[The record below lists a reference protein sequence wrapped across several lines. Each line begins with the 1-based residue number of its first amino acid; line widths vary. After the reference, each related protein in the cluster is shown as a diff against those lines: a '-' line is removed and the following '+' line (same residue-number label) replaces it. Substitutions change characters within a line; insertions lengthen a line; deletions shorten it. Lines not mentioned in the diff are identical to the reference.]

1 MDERVVVPSLRAIV
15 AQVPDPRAR
24 RGRRH
29 PWTALLLLVIVGLLC
44 GANTQQALARWGQM
58 IGWPRLR
65 RLGFV
70 RRSGPSQPTLHR
82 LLRSVEV
89 DQLELVLGPWLQQVR
104 AVWHHQAT
112 HWLDGIAI
120 EGKTLRGAR
129 RLGAVDAHLVSAFC
143 QRQGLTL
150 GQVAVPDPT
159 NELGAISPLLAQLA
173 LGGETVTFDAL
184 FTQTTVAQQVIQ
196 QGGAYLMMV
205 KGNQRGLLAGII
217 AATAP
222 HPQRPVRRLG
232 QASSVQLAHGRF
244 EERSLEAT
252 AAPPDLGWPFARQVL
267 RLHRRFVSKRTGEV
281 LIDETAYAV
290 TSLEPAQASPRQLL
304 QLWQAHWR
312 IENQLHWVRD
322 VVFAEDRAT
331 TRTHHAHQAFAAFRN
346 LVIAL
351 IHLWRGSHM
360 TAAREFYA
368 SHPSTLLRLLGL

>member
-1 MDERVVVPSLRAIV
+1 MDEREVVPSLRAIV
-15 AQVPDPRAR
+15 AQIPDPRAR
-24 RGRRH
+24 RGCRH

-44 GANTQQALARWGQM
+44 GANTQHALARFGQM
-58 IGWPRLR
+58 TGWARLQ

-70 RRSGPSQPTLHR
+70 RRRGPSQPTLHR
-82 LLRSVEV
+82 VLRNLDV
-89 DQLELVLGPWLQQVR
+89 DQLEAVLGPWLQQVR
-104 AVWHHQAT
+104 TLWNQHAT
-112 HWLDGIAI
+112 RWLDGIAVD
-120 EGKTLRGAR
+120 GKTLRGAR
-129 RLGAVDAHLVSAFC
+129 RLGAADAHLVSAFC
-143 QRQGLTL
+143 QRRGLTL
-150 GQVAVPDPT
+150 GEVAVPDPT
-159 NELGAISPLLAQLA
+159 NELGAISPLLAQLTLA
-173 LGGETVTFDAL
+173 GETVTFDAL
-184 FTQTTVAQQVIQ
+184 FTQTTVARQVVQ

-222 HPQRPVRRLG
+222 RPARPVRRLG
-232 QASSVQLAHGRF
+232 QASSVRLAHGRF

-281 LIDETAYAV
+281 LIDEIAYAV
-290 TSLEPAQASPRQLL
+290 TSLEPSQASPRQLL

-331 TRTHHAHQAFAAFRN
+331 TRVRHAHQAFAALRN

-360 TAAREFYA
+360 TEAREFYA
-368 SHPSTLLRLLGL
+368 SHPNTLLRLLGL

>member
-1 MDERVVVPSLRAIV
+1 MGERVVVPSLRAIV
-15 AQVPDPRAR
+15 AHVPDPRAR

-44 GANTQQALARWGQM
+44 GANTQQALARWGHSTS
-58 IGWPRLR
+58 WARLQ

-70 RRSGPSQPTLHR
+70 RRGGPSQPTLHR
-82 LLRSVEV
+82 LLKSVDV
-89 DQLELVLGPWLQQVR
+89 DQFEAVVGPWLQSVR
-104 AVWHHQAT
+104 TAWNRQAT
-112 HWLDGIAI
+112 RWLDGIAI
-120 EGKTLRGAR
+120 DGKTLRGAR

-143 QRQGLTL
+143 QRRGLTL

-173 LGGETVTFDAL
+173 LAGETVTFDAL
-184 FTQTTVAQQVIQ
+184 FTQTTVALQVLQ

-205 KGNQRGLLAGII
+205 KGNQRGLLAGIT
-217 AATAP
+217 AATDP
-222 HPQRPVRRLG
+222 RPTRPVRRLG
-232 QASSVQLAHGRF
+232 QASSVRLAHGRF
-244 EERSLEAT
+244 EARSLEAT
-252 AAPPDLGWPFARQVL
+252 AAPADLGWPFARQVL
-267 RLHRRFVSKRTGEV
+267 RLHRRFISKRTGEV

-290 TSLEPAQASPRQLL
+290 TSLEPRQASPRQLL

-331 TRTHHAHQAFAAFRN
+331 TRTRHAHHAFAIFRN

-351 IHLWRGSHM
+351 IHLWRGSQV

-368 SHPSTLLRLLGL
+368 SHPNSLLHLLGL

>member
-1 MDERVVVPSLRAIV
+1 MKEREVVPSLRAIV
-15 AQVPDPRAR
+15 AQVADPRAR
-24 RGRRH
+24 RGQRH

-44 GANTQQALARWGQM
+44 GANTQQGLARWGHR
-58 IGWPRLR
+58 IGWARLR

-70 RRSGPSQPTLHR
+70 RRGGPSQPTLHR
-82 LLRSVEV
+82 LLRTIDV

-104 AVWHHQAT
+104 AAWNHHAT

-120 EGKTLRGAR
+120 DGKTLRGAR
-129 RLGAVDAHLVSAFC
+129 RLGAADAHLVSAFC
-143 QRQGLTL
+143 QRRGLTL

-159 NELGAISPLLAQLA
+159 NELGAISPLLTQLILA
-173 LGGETVTFDAL
+173 GETVTFDAL
-184 FTQTTVAQQVIQ
+184 FTQTTVAQQVVQ

-205 KGNQRGLLAGII
+205 KGNQRGLLAGVT
-217 AATAP
+217 AATDP
-222 HPQRPVRRLG
+222 HPKRPVRRLG
-232 QASSVQLAHGRF
+232 QASSVRLAHGRF

-252 AAPPDLGWPFARQVL
+252 AAPPDLGWPSARQVL
-267 RLHRRFVSKRTGEV
+267 RLHRRFISKRTGEV

-290 TSLEPAQASPRQLL
+290 TSLEPTQASPRQLL

-331 TRTHHAHQAFAAFRN
+331 TRTYHAHQAFAAFRN

-351 IHLWRGSHM
+351 IHLWRGSHI

-368 SHPSTLLRLLGL
+368 GRPNTLLHLLGL